1 MKTQIIEKDGQP
13 EWAIIPYDL
22 YLHFIDQIEHAEFQ
36 EDSQRLKNVRAKKN
50 SEFVPLEVV
59 DRIIDGENAV
69 RVWRKYRGLKQQ
81 QLADRAG
88 ISKAYLSQIESNKR
102 IGTIE
107 TLATLAK
114 VLNLTIDDLIR

>member
-1 MKTQIIEKDGQP
+1 MYKI
-13 EWAIIPYDL
+13 
-22 YLHFIDQIEHAEFQ
+22 
-36 EDSQRLKNVRAKKN
+36 KNVRDKKN

-102 IGTIE
+102 TGTIE

-114 VLNLTIDDLIR
+114 ALNLTIDDLIR